1 MAKVYN
7 TIFKLKRGI
16 ASRWVE
22 LNPIL
27 QQGEPGFVYDTNQL
41 KIGDGKTPWN
51 ELPYLVPTDEINQ
64 LSTLVSNLNKELD
77 ELNLDINTINEQL
90 NGTGEGSVDN
100 KIDQKLSDFANKIT
114 DDGTINTLKELID
127 YVSTHGDE
135 FSQVIDD
142 ITELQRLV
150 GEASVQEQI
159 DNALANSNLLN
170 IDEAK
175 SIFLSKKE
183 ALSSYETK
191 RYEISELPEG
201 ASVDYS
207 DDEIRVFCPENIKWT
222 KQNVG
227 STGNKNMYYMAF
239 KAYAPKEAVSF
250 KEGDHGVIIDE
261 MHTFDEAFSGIDEY
275 DRKYSICWL
284 ALANYDE
291 DNDEWTY
298 FGRNSTSKK
307 YIGWSYIVEWYN
319 EDGIMIDSDSIRI
332 NLSNE
337 NCHYTNE
344 PYYMGAINVN
354 KLVQD
359 ENTTIVFYGGS
370 ATDNIN

>member
-16 ASRWVE
+16 ASRWAE

-90 NGTGEGSVDN
+90 NGTGEGSVDS
-100 KIDQKLSDFANKIT
+100 KIDQKLSDFASKIT

-135 FSQVIDD
+135 FSQVIGD

-170 IDEAK
+170 IEEAK
-175 SIFLSKKE
+175 STFLSKKE

-207 DDEIRVFCPENIKWT
+207 DNEIRVFCPENTKWI

-227 STGNKNMYYMAF
+227 ANGNKNMYYMAF
-239 KAYAPKEAVSF
+239 KAYAPEEAMSF
-250 KEGDHGVIIDE
+250 KEGDRGVIVDE
-261 MHTFDEAFSGIDEY
+261 IHTFDEAFSGIDEY
-275 DRKYSICWL
+275 GRKYSICWL
-284 ALANYDE
+284 ALANYDDGAE
-291 DNDEWTY
+291 EWTY
-298 FGRNSTSKK
+298 FGRNSTTKK
-307 YIGWSYIVEWYN
+307 YIGWSYIVEWYDEN
-319 EDGIMIDSDSIRI
+319 GIMIDSDSIRI

-359 ENTTIVFYGGS
+359 ENTSIVFYGGS

>member
-7 TIFKLKRGI
+7 TTFKLKRGT
-16 ASRWVE
+16 ASRWAE

-41 KIGDGKTPWN
+41 KIGDGITPWN

-64 LSTLVSNLNKELD
+64 LSEIVSNLNKQLD

-90 NGTGEGSVDN
+90 NGTGEGSVDS
-100 KIDQKLSDFANKIT
+100 KIDQKLNDFASKIT

-135 FSQVIDD
+135 FSQVVVD

-175 SIFLSKKE
+175 LTFLSKKE
-183 ALSSYETK
+183 ALASYETK

-207 DDEIRVFCPENIKWT
+207 DDEIRVFCPENTKWT

-250 KEGDHGVIIDE
+250 KEGDRGVIIDE

-275 DRKYSICWL
+275 GRKYCICWL
-284 ALANYDE
+284 ALAKYDE
-291 DNDEWTY
+291 GNDEWTY
-298 FGRNSTSKK
+298 FGRNSTTKK

>member
-7 TIFKLKRGI
+7 TTFKLKRGI
-16 ASRWVE
+16 ASRWAE

-41 KIGDGKTPWN
+41 KIGDGITPWN

-64 LSTLVSNLNKELD
+64 LSEIVSNLNKQLD

-90 NGTGEGSVDN
+90 NGTGEGSVDS
-100 KIDQKLSDFANKIT
+100 KIDQKLNDFASKIT

-135 FSQVIDD
+135 FSQVIVD

-175 SIFLSKKE
+175 LTFLSKKE
-183 ALSSYETK
+183 ALASYETK

-207 DDEIRVFCPENIKWT
+207 DDEIRVFCPENTKWT

-250 KEGDHGVIIDE
+250 KEGDRGIIIDE

-275 DRKYSICWL
+275 GRKYSICWL

-291 DNDEWTY
+291 GNDEWTY
-298 FGRNSTSKK
+298 FGRNSTTKK

>member
-7 TIFKLKRGI
+7 TIFKLKRGT
-16 ASRWVE
+16 ASRWAE

-41 KIGDGKTPWN
+41 KIGDGNTPWN
-51 ELPYLVPTDEINQ
+51 ELPYLVPTEEINQ
-64 LSTLVSNLNKELD
+64 LSELVSNLNKELD
-77 ELNLDINTINEQL
+77 NLNLDIDTINEQL
-90 NGTGEGSVDN
+90 NGTGENSVDS
-100 KIDQKLSDFANKIT
+100 KIDKKLEDFAEKLT
-114 DDGTINTLKELID
+114 DDGAINTLKELID
-127 YVSTHGDE
+127 YVSTHGSE
-135 FSQVIDD
+135 FSQVVTD
-142 ITELQRLV
+142 ITKLQELV
-150 GEASVQEQI
+150 GETSVQEQI
-159 DNALANSNLLN
+159 DNTLANSNLLN
-170 IDEAK
+170 IEIANQTY
-175 SIFLSKKE
+175 LSKKE
-183 ALSSYETK
+183 GEVIYESK
-191 RYEISELPEG
+191 PYEISALPEG
-201 ASVDYS
+201 AVVDYGE
-207 DDEIRVFCPENIKWT
+207 DEIRVFCPENTQWT

-227 STGNKNMYYMAF
+227 ATGNKNMYYMAF

-250 KEGDHGVIIDE
+250 KEGDRGVIVDK
-261 MHTFDEAFSGIDEY
+261 MYTFEDSFAGIDEY
-275 DRKYSICWL
+275 GRKYSICWL

-291 DNDEWTY
+291 SADVWTY
-298 FGRNSTSKK
+298 FGRNSSTKK

-319 EDGIMIDSDSIRI
+319 ADGVVISSDSIRI

-359 ENTTIVFYGGS
+359 ENTTLVFYGGS

>member
-7 TIFKLKRGI
+7 TTFKLKRGI
-16 ASRWVE
+16 ASRWAE

-41 KIGDGKTPWN
+41 KIGDGITPWN

-64 LSTLVSNLNKELD
+64 LSEIVSNLNKQLD

-90 NGTGEGSVDN
+90 NGTGEGSVDS
-100 KIDQKLSDFANKIT
+100 KIDQKLSDFASKIT

-135 FSQVIDD
+135 FSQVIVD

-175 SIFLSKKE
+175 LTFLSKKE
-183 ALSSYETK
+183 ALASYETK

-207 DDEIRVFCPENIKWT
+207 DDEIRIFCPENTKWI

-250 KEGDHGVIIDE
+250 KEGDRGVIIDE

-275 DRKYSICWL
+275 GRKYSICWL

-291 DNDEWTY
+291 GNDEWTY
-298 FGRNSTSKK
+298 FGRNSTTKK

>member
-1 MAKVYN
+1 MATVYN
-7 TIFKLKRGI
+7 TIFKLKRGT
-16 ASRWVE
+16 ASRWAE

-41 KIGDGKTPWN
+41 KIGDGTTPWN
-51 ELPYLVPTDEINQ
+51 ELPYLVPTEEINQ
-64 LSTLVSNLNKELD
+64 LTELVTNLNKELD

-90 NGTGEGSVDN
+90 NGTGEGSVDS
-100 KIDQKLSDFANKIT
+100 KINQKINDFASKIT

-127 YVSTHGDE
+127 YISTHGNE
-135 FSQVIDD
+135 FNQIVVD
-142 ITELQRLV
+142 ITELQKLV

-159 DNALANSNLLN
+159 DKALTNSNLLN
-170 IDEAK
+170 IDEANQ
-175 SIFLSKKE
+175 IYLSKKE
-183 ALSSYETK
+183 GEVTYESK
-191 RYEISELPEG
+191 PYEISALPKG
-201 ASVDYS
+201 AIVDYGT
-207 DDEIRVFCPENIKWT
+207 DEIRVFCPENTQWI

-227 STGNKNMYYMAF
+227 TTGNKNMYYMSF

-250 KEGDHGVIIDE
+250 KEGDRGVIVDK
-261 MHTFDEAFSGIDEY
+261 MYTFDDDFAGIDEY
-275 DRKYSICWL
+275 GRKYSVCWL

-291 DNDEWTY
+291 GADEWTY
-298 FGRNSTSKK
+298 FGKNSTTKK

-319 EDGIMIDSDSIRI
+319 ADGVVISSDSIRI

-344 PYYMGAINVN
+344 PYYMGTINVN

-359 ENTTIVFYGGS
+359 ENTTLVFYGGS

>member
-7 TIFKLKRGI
+7 TTFKLKRGT
-16 ASRWVE
+16 ASRWAE

-41 KIGDGKTPWN
+41 KIGDGITPWN

-64 LSTLVSNLNKELD
+64 LSEIVSNLNKQLD

-90 NGTGEGSVDN
+90 NGTGEGSVDS
-100 KIDQKLSDFANKIT
+100 KIDQKLNDFASKIT

-135 FSQVIDD
+135 FSQVIVD

-175 SIFLSKKE
+175 LTFLSKKE
-183 ALSSYETK
+183 ALASYETK

-207 DDEIRVFCPENIKWT
+207 DDEIRVFCPENTKWI

-250 KEGDHGVIIDE
+250 KEGDRGIIIDE

-275 DRKYSICWL
+275 GRKYSICWL

-291 DNDEWTY
+291 GNDEWTY
-298 FGRNSTSKK
+298 FGRNSTTKK

>member
-7 TIFKLKRGI
+7 TTFKLKRGT
-16 ASRWVE
+16 ASRWAE

-41 KIGDGKTPWN
+41 KIGDGTTPWN

-64 LSTLVSNLNKELD
+64 LSEIVSNLNKQLD

-90 NGTGEGSVDN
+90 NGTGEGSVDS
-100 KIDQKLSDFANKIT
+100 KIDQKLNDFASKIT

-127 YVSTHGDE
+127 YISTHGDE
-135 FSQVIDD
+135 FSQVIVD

-175 SIFLSKKE
+175 LTFLSKKE
-183 ALSSYETK
+183 ALASYETK

-201 ASVDYS
+201 ASVDYG
-207 DDEIRVFCPENIKWT
+207 DDEIRVFCPENTKWT

-250 KEGDHGVIIDE
+250 KEGDRGVIIDE

-275 DRKYSICWL
+275 GRKYSICWL

-291 DNDEWTY
+291 GNDEWTY
-298 FGRNSTSKK
+298 FGRNSTTKK

>member
-7 TIFKLKRGI
+7 TTFKLKRGI
-16 ASRWVE
+16 ASRWAE

-41 KIGDGKTPWN
+41 KIGDGITPWN

-64 LSTLVSNLNKELD
+64 LSEIVSNLNKQLD

-90 NGTGEGSVDN
+90 NGTGEGSVDS
-100 KIDQKLSDFANKIT
+100 KIDQKLNDFASKIT

-127 YVSTHGDE
+127 YISTHGDE
-135 FSQVIDD
+135 FSQVIVD

-175 SIFLSKKE
+175 LTFLSKKE
-183 ALSSYETK
+183 ALASYETK
-191 RYEISELPEG
+191 RYEISERPVG
-201 ASVDYS
+201 ASVDFS
-207 DDEIRVFCPENIKWT
+207 DDEIRVFCPENTKWT

-250 KEGDHGVIIDE
+250 KEGDRGVIIDE

-275 DRKYSICWL
+275 GRKYSICWL

-291 DNDEWTY
+291 GNDEWTY
-298 FGRNSTSKK
+298 FGRNSTTKK

-344 PYYMGAINVN
+344 PYYMGAINVK

-359 ENTTIVFYGGS
+359 ENTTLVFYGGS